1 MVKNAP
7 LPLRV
12 WNRRI
17 GASLAS
23 DQGTGV
29 VFKDKS
35 NFNLFT
41 RQGSERESGEV
52 CHPQKEKNRSEKRK
66 ENK

>member
-1 MVKNAP
+1 MKSEEDELVKMPP

-12 WNRRI
+12 WNTRI
-17 GASLAS
+17 GALLAS

-35 NFNLFT
+35 NLNLFT
-41 RQGSERESGEV
+41 RQG
-52 CHPQKEKNRSEKRK
+52 EKTEWGSLSS
-66 ENK
+66 

>member
-1 MVKNAP
+1 MKSEEDELVKMP
-7 LPLRV
+7 PFPLRA
-12 WNRRI
+12 WNRRV

-41 RQGSERESGEV
+41 RQGEKKEWGSLSSSER
-52 CHPQKEKNRSEKRK
+52 KK
-66 ENK
+66 

>member
-1 MVKNAP
+1 MSWLKMPP

-41 RQGSERESGEV
+41 RQGEEREWGSLSSSER
-52 CHPQKEKNRSEKRK
+52 KK
-66 ENK
+66 

>member
-1 MVKNAP
+1 MSWLKMPP

-41 RQGSERESGEV
+41 RQG
-52 CHPQKEKNRSEKRK
+52 EKTEWGSLSS
-66 ENK
+66 

>member
-1 MVKNAP
+1 MKSEEDELVKMP
-7 LPLRV
+7 PFPLRA
-12 WNRRI
+12 WNRRV

-41 RQGSERESGEV
+41 RQGEK
-52 CHPQKEKNRSEKRK
+52 KE
-66 ENK
+66 